1 MVRILETVLVISIL
15 LYNLVFVVYS
25 LSSVQLFVTPHT
37 IACQAPCPWD
47 FSGKNIEM
55 ACHFL
60 SRGSS

>member
-25 LSSVQLFVTPHT
+25 LSSVQLFVTPRT